1 MLSEKIFKCML
12 TKTKKKENYR
22 RKGRK
27 EEKEKR
33 SNNSKEYQYSR
44 AKDLDRT
51 RICSA
56 ARTYMWT
63 CKGSMDVTSTY
74 TLKSNLNPSI
84 RKGSARYSCTNNGAW
99 YDALGKS

>member
-1 MLSEKIFKCML
+1 MYAYENQ
-12 TKTKKKENYR
+12 KKKNYR

-27 EEKEKR
+27 EEKEKC